1 MKKDRLLAALASFF
15 VVGLGQVLR
24 GEGRKGLKMM
34 LAFYFVFPI
43 SIYAALIFSGLLA
56 LIALGLVS
64 IAGILLWVY
73 GIIDAFTYE
82 KSV

>member
-1 MKKDRLLAALASFF
+1 MKKDRILAALASFF
-15 VVGLGQVLR
+15 VVGLGQVMR
-24 GEGRKGLKMM
+24 DEGRKGLKMM
-34 LAFYFVFPI
+34 LAFYFVIP
-43 SIYAALIFSGLLA
+43 SSVYVALIFSGLLA
-56 LIALGLVS
+56 LIVLGLAS